1 MKLSAFIGVS
11 ALVLCQASQAQ
22 VSKFEGLTA
31 TAGLGYQSTTTKIS
45 NLIGGWDALTHTLSA
60 DASTSLIGNVGVEY
74 GWALSEKSVISIGL
88 DYNLGKGK
96 DVTPTFDGSA
106 DTNGA
111 INAQQNYRMSV
122 SSGWLVNQ
130 DQLAYV
136 KLGLVNVKSEFKTL
150 DTGVTDSANTN
161 SYSVGVGTKIYDK
174 SGSFFYFG
182 ELNYLMGR
190 SKTATWHDGSVL
202 SYKSDGYQFMV
213 GVGKHF

>member
-11 ALVLCQASQAQ
+11 ALVLCQASHAQ

-45 NLIGGWDALTHTLSA
+45 NLIGSDAATHTASA

-74 GWALSEKSVISIGL
+74 GWALSEKSIISVGL

-96 DVTPTFDGSA
+96 DVTPTFDGSVA
-106 DTNGA
+106 TTSA
-111 INAQQNYRMSV
+111 VNAQQNYRMSV

-136 KLGLVNVKSEFKTL
+136 KLGLVNVKSE
-150 DTGVTDSANTN
+150 
-161 SYSVGVGTKIYDK
+161 
-174 SGSFFYFG
+174 
-182 ELNYLMGR
+182 
-190 SKTATWHDGSVL
+190 
-202 SYKSDGYQFMV
+202 
-213 GVGKHF
+213 